1 MFYGVKIPKLRQLC
15 FLPQIEM
22 LAPHQIL
29 KKITQ
34 FQRLE
39 IKSMKEKF
47 DPQYKIY
54 TNRTSVS
61 EHLKKQQLLDRKL
74 KTKNYN

>member
-1 MFYGVKIPKLRQLC
+1 MFYGVKIPKLRQLY

-22 LAPHQIL
+22 SAPHQKL
-29 KKITQ
+29 KKTTL

-47 DPQYKIY
+47 DPQCKIY
-54 TNRTSVS
+54 KDKTSTSV
-61 EHLKKQQLLDRKL
+61 HPKKL
-74 KTKNYN
+74 